1 MKILFYFSH
10 PAQYFF
16 LRETIKRLI
25 KTNHVI
31 IILIKT
37 KDVLEDVLIGDNFEY
52 INILPT
58 ERGLT
63 KLDIFFSLLKRL
75 RIMFPILIEKK
86 PDLLIGADASIAIL
100 GKFLHIN
107 RITITEDDY
116 AIIRILAEITYPFTQ
131 TILCPVV
138 CSVGKY
144 EQKKIGYH
152 GYMKLGYLHPNIF
165 TPEFTVKQKYQLGD
179 NYILIRLSGL
189 KAHHDFGI
197 KGISESVLKRLIFN
211 AEKFNYKVFISSEK
225 KIKHELQ
232 QYELKINPRDMHS
245 VLANA
250 SILICDSQSMSVE
263 AAILGVPSIRISDF
277 VGRISVL
284 EELEHKYGLTYGVKP
299 GNEDFL
305 FERFNYLLNNKYLK
319 DNFQYRKNNMLRDK
333 IDVTAF
339 LVWFVEN
346 YPESVKIMKETPEY
360 QYRFR

>member
-1 MKILFYFSH
+1 
-10 PAQYFF
+10 
-16 LRETIKRLI
+16 
-25 KTNHVI
+25 
-31 IILIKT
+31 
-37 KDVLEDVLIGDNFEY
+37 
-52 INILPT
+52 
-58 ERGLT
+58 
-63 KLDIFFSLLKRL
+63 
-75 RIMFPILIEKK
+75 
-86 PDLLIGADASIAIL
+86 
-100 GKFLHIN
+100 
-107 RITITEDDY
+107 
-116 AIIRILAEITYPFTQ
+116 
-131 TILCPVV
+131 
-138 CSVGKY
+138 VGKY